1 MNLGE
6 WILEI
11 LLGVFIIIVITI
23 IMLINFSS

>member
-11 LLGVFIIIVITI
+11 LLGLFIMIVITI